1 MKKKTMKLNIFLM
14 ILSAMILTSC
24 GDDDDDTVPAPTGS
38 GTSPVS
44 TMNAFD
50 GINNTIT
57 SLTTRFPTTT
67 CNTTTGAP
75 TSTPGS
81 ATYVTDAL
89 FCTISSAPTT
99 TGSIR
104 SGYSKTAGILCA
116 INKASP
122 MTNGTTPTV
131 HDNVSISESDAC
143 FTSGPVDLNS
153 DGDTADTVPFSF
165 RETTGGQGDYDT
177 KVELQT
183 NATTFNTTG
192 TSDTTLYLKNTAGM
206 AAAKSVTNTNVTEAV
221 INRTSGESFYDSR
234 DYTNNRH
241 TRMYAKGTVDTNG
254 SITNLQNLQMIQASG
269 NAGSEQHSVMYATD
283 GTNTWSDHYV
293 GTTRAS
299 GFDTCTTST
308 TGGTADCSAI
318 DIPYN
323 ADFHDFTG
331 NPATGFNNGTM
342 MSTTAP
348 ITMSF

>member
-1 MKKKTMKLNIFLM
+1 MRSKLSKMNIFLL
-14 ILSAMILTSC
+14 ILSALVLSSC
-24 GDDDDDTVPAPTGS
+24 GDDDDDTAPAPATG

-50 GINNTIT
+50 GVNNTIT
-57 SLTTRFPTTT
+57 SLSTRFPTTT

-75 TSTPGS
+75 TTAPGS
-81 ATYVTDAL
+81 ATFVTDRL
-89 FCTISSAPTT
+89 FCTISAAPAT

-104 SGYSKTAGILCA
+104 SGYAKTAGILCA
-116 INKASP
+116 INKTSP

-131 HDNVSISESDAC
+131 HDNVSVSESDAC
-143 FTSGPVDLNS
+143 FTSGPVDLNN

-177 KVELQT
+177 KVEMQT

-192 TSDTTLYLKNTAGM
+192 NSDTTLYLKNSADM
-206 AAAKSVTNTNVTEAV
+206 AAAKTVTTTNVTEAV
-221 INRTSGESFYDSR
+221 INRTTGESFYDSR
-234 DYTNNRH
+234 DYTNTNH

-254 SITNLQNLQMIQASG
+254 TITNLQNLQMIQASG
-269 NAGSEQHSVMYATD
+269 NAGSEQNSVMYATD

-299 GFDTCTTST
+299 GYPTCTTST
-308 TGGTADCSAI
+308 TGGTADCAAI
-318 DIPYN
+318 DIPFN